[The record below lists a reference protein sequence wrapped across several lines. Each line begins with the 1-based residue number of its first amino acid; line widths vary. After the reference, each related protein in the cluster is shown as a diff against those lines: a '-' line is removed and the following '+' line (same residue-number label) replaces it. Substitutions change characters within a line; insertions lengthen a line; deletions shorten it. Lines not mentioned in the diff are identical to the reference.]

1 MENISISNCVREL
14 TKRELEV
21 LEYVVMGLS
30 NKEVASKLG
39 VSKDTIRVYMNK
51 IYLKLN
57 VKNRIQ
63 ASLWFLKNKYEFVE
77 LASDK

>member
-1 MENISISNCVREL
+1 MENISISPCVREL

-30 NKEVASKLG
+30 NKEVAEKLG

-63 ASLWFLKNKYEFVE
+63 ASLWFLKNKYEFIE
-77 LASDK
+77 LSSNK